1 MRHIE
6 ILYFEQWSKRETDQQ
21 LDNQGEW
28 PPDNLHT
35 SRRQSFIE
43 HTTVEA
49 FRFTLTI
56 DRSVTKMVQPTAWQ
70 VFPAESREL

>member
-35 SRRQSFIE
+35 SRREIVHRTHNS
-43 HTTVEA
+43 
-49 FRFTLTI
+49 
-56 DRSVTKMVQPTAWQ
+56 RSIPLYVDHRQICY
-70 VFPAESREL
+70 